1 MCIVVARVV
10 TLKGAVMRVNHGFIA
25 VRRRLY
31 GKHVCSLSWVTAFSR
46 LASAPIHA
54 RDGPYFSSPKCRRE
68 TFQHRYN
75 ITGLFAFSNLR
86 SDATP
91 VTNLPFFAFFFSPL
105 LFEIGERISITVK
118 NRSEWPII
126 ENHLEILLLRLF
138 GRKEGREKRR
148 WRNFFLSSFFFE
160 KGGDVFPS
168 PTPMASGCG
177 YKLGFMREI
186 KCALLSKRRRFY
198 TDRGP
203 RYFSTT

>member
-1 MCIVVARVV
+1 
-10 TLKGAVMRVNHGFIA
+10 MRVNHGFIA

-118 NRSEWPII
+118 NRSNQNDQLSRII
-126 ENHLEILLLRLF
+126 SRFFFFVYLEERKG
-138 GRKEGREKRR
+138 GRKEDEETF
-148 WRNFFLSSFFFE
+148 FFLLFF
-160 KGGDVFPS
+160 
-168 PTPMASGCG
+168 
-177 YKLGFMREI
+177 
-186 KCALLSKRRRFY
+186 SKRVATSSHPRRLWPL
-198 TDRGP
+198 DAAIN
-203 RYFSTT
+203 